1 MTNTYDE
8 YADKAAARY
17 LQGRMDEQAAWVEAV
32 KGQRDRYKLASASA
46 WARWSRCYRVPGA
59 VGRERT
65 QRAGIAAGFYTA
77 RAAALDA
84 LLRRMGV
91 G

>member
-32 KGQRDRYKLASASA
+32 K
-46 WARWSRCYRVPGA
+46 
-59 VGRERT
+59 
-65 QRAGIAAGFYTA
+65 AAA
-77 RAAALDA
+77 AEHRAAALEADHQWVAAIDTGDLEARDDWRSAMVEHNQHARALDA

-91 G
+91 E

>member
-32 KGQRDRYKLASASA
+32 QEMLAYSDTILTRATGST
-46 WARWSRCYRVPGA
+46 ARHHA
-59 VGRERT
+59 
-65 QRAGIAAGFYTA
+65 A

-91 G
+91 E

>member
-8 YADKAAARY
+8 YADARY

-32 KGQRDRYKLASASA
+32 CEMVA
-46 WARWSRCYRVPGA
+46 WYEGRRPGLHPDGA
-59 VGRERT
+59 T
-65 QRAGIAAGFYTA
+65 LSLIAGATH
-77 RAAALDA
+77 ALDA

-91 G
+91 E